1 MIGLKQKFE
10 SRIKSVKENYE
21 NRIADLEKQ
30 ISLLEKL
37 MAVEKEKAAKKYE
50 DLLDRNIALEH
61 ELEDL
66 EEAINKE
73 TI

>member
-10 SRIKSVKENYE
+10 TRIKSVKENYE
-21 NRIADLEKQ
+21 NRIAELEKQ
-30 ISLLEKL
+30 IITLEKQKIL
-37 MAVEKEKAAKKYE
+37 DAEKAAKKYE
-50 DLLDRNIALEH
+50 DLLDRNITLER
-61 ELEDL
+61 ELDDL

>member
-10 SRIKSVKENYE
+10 TRIKSVKENYE
-21 NRIADLEKQ
+21 NRIAELEKQ
-30 ISLLEKL
+30 ISILEKQ
-37 MAVEKEKAAKKYE
+37 MISEKEKAAKKYE
-50 DLLDRNIALEH
+50 DLLDRNIVLER